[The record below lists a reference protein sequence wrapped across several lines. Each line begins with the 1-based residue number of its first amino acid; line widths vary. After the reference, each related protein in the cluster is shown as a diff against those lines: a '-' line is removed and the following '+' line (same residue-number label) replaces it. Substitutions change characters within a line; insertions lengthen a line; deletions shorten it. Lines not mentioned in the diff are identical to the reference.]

1 MPVAAAAD
9 SESRH
14 SRNSTLAAVLSMPVQ
29 VELVHAEPGRRVVLA
44 RHMEGDTTLA
54 MALGEGA
61 SAEEAEDR
69 ARGRLQAQPKPAPIS
84 APTPVASRLAEAKPA
99 AAKPAAARPAA
110 ASVAEANQPHAAA
123 MAEEQVADSPPDLLI
138 ERQREQTSQQHDRDL
153 REPEAPQEPPADPED
168 WSGELASLDLQL
180 KRLAWGR
187 EQEATF
193 LLRAFG
199 HGSRSRLTTYADLLA
214 YLKALEGFSP
224 GADPVSCPIPLKR
237 SDLLS
242 QSDQLLAQLG
252 WTADRG
258 RQLLEAQ
265 FGRNS
270 RQQLSDAQLLEFN
283 MLLESEVLAA
293 P

>member
-14 SRNSTLAAVLSMPVQ
+14 SRNSTLTAVLSMPVQ

-44 RHMEGDTTLA
+44 RQMEGDTTLA

-69 ARGRLQAQPKPAPIS
+69 ARGRLQAQPLPAPKPAPIS
-84 APTPVASRLAEAKPA
+84 APTPVASRLAEAMPDKTKPA
-99 AAKPAAARPAA
+99 ETKP
-110 ASVAEANQPHAAA
+110 VEANQPHAAA

-138 ERQREQTSQQHDRDL
+138 ERQREQTSQQHDRDR

-199 HGSRSRLTTYADLLA
+199 HGSRSRLTTYGDLLA

-224 GADPVSCPIPLKR
+224 GADPASCPIPLKR